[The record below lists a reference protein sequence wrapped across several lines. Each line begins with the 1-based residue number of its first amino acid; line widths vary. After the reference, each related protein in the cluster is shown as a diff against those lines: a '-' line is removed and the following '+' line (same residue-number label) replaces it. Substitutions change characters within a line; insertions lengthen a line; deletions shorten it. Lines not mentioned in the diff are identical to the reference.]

1 MVLSS
6 LSEPAKGRIA
16 RVDIGGLPVGGQTAL
31 AFHRFEGEVPFL
43 PRMAL
48 EVWDTAPEDWP
59 QPLADIYGAVWH
71 DPVAWAEKAVTLGAE
86 MLVLRLMG
94 GGAKGDAKATA
105 ETAGVAAAVVEA
117 TGIPAVILGPGEPE
131 RDAEVGKAVAAALSG
146 KHCFL
151 GMAEEVNHRAL
162 GAAALGYGQG
172 VIASSPI
179 DVNLA
184 KQLNVLLSRLGLEE
198 SAIIDGASNIRVLF
212 AIYVPLSKA
221 AIATITLF
229 FAVGKWNAYFNAVM
243 YTTSPAKMP
252 VQLYLRNILLNLDTL
267 LESDPQQLEYV
278 ATEGVRAA
286 TVVAAMLPILMV
298 YPFAQRYFIHGM
310 MIGAIKE

>member
-198 SAIIDGASNIRVLF
+198 SAIIMDPTTGALGYGLEYSYTVFERIRLAALTQNDQKMQVPIIALVGGESWKTKESRAGEAELPGAGDRLTRGVLWE
-212 AIYVPLSKA
+212 AVTGL
-221 AIATITLF
+221 TL
-229 FAVGKWNAYFNAVM
+229 ALAGADILALRHPR
-243 YTTSPAKMP
+243 S
-252 VQLYLRNILLNLDTL
+252 VQLLRTAFDSLSRT
-267 LESDPQQLEYV
+267 
-278 ATEGVRAA
+278 
-286 TVVAAMLPILMV
+286 
-298 YPFAQRYFIHGM
+298 
-310 MIGAIKE
+310 